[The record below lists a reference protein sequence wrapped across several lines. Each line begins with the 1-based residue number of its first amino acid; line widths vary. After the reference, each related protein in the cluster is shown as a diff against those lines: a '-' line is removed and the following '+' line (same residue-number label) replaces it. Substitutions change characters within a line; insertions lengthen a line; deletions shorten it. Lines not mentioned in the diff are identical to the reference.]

1 MLPPAVELTH
11 ANAQPGKGRCAL
23 AESAPP
29 AQTFPSD
36 GAENHL
42 LFRREGPVA
51 LVQINRPRVR
61 NALNLALLSD
71 LVAHLETL
79 DHDPEIRIIV
89 LTGDE
94 RAFAAGADIAEMADL
109 TAAEMVVGPRLA
121 LWHRFS
127 ATRKPLIAAVAG
139 YALGGGCELAMA
151 CDMVVAGES
160 AQFGQPEINLG
171 IIPGAGG
178 TQRLVR
184 AIGKARAMEL
194 VLTGRMMSAAE
205 ALAGGLITKVVPD
218 ELYLAEAL
226 RLAHLIAAKPP
237 LAVQVAKDTV
247 LKAFETTLEAG
258 LAYER
263 TAFNVLFA
271 TEDRREGMAA
281 FLEKRAPA
289 FKGR

>member
-1 MLPPAVELTH
+1 M
-11 ANAQPGKGRCAL
+11 

-29 AQTFPSD
+29 TQAISPV

-42 LFRREGPVA
+42 LFRREGFVA

-61 NALNLALLSD
+61 NALNEALLTD
-71 LVAHLETL
+71 LVAHLEIL
-79 DHDPEIRIIV
+79 DRDPDVRVIV
-89 LTGDE
+89 LTGDDQ
-94 RAFAAGADIAEMADL
+94 AFAAGADIAEMADL
-109 TAAEMVVGPRLA
+109 TSVEMAFGSRLA
-121 LWHRFS
+121 LWHRLG

-139 YALGGGCELAMA
+139 YALGGGNELAMA
-151 CDMVVAGES
+151 CDLVVAAES
-160 AQFGQPEINLG
+160 ARFGQPEINLG

-184 AIGKARAMEL
+184 VVGKARAMEL
-194 VLTGRMMSAAE
+194 VLTGRMMTADE
-205 ALAGGLITKVVPD
+205 AFAIGLITKVVPN
-218 ELYLAEAL
+218 ELYLVEAL

-237 LAVQVAKDTV
+237 LAVQVAKDAV
-247 LKAFETTLEAG
+247 LKAYDTTLETG

-263 TAFNVLFA
+263 ASFNVLFS
-271 TEDRREGMAA
+271 TEDRREGMTA